1 MKKYIKSQMLI
12 NKHKGESKMEIN
24 KSICPLCGKHN
35 NCGYEN
41 VLTHNG
47 CWCEKIEVPKELR
60 EMIPENLRGKACIC
74 KECVIKYKEK
84 NKK

>member
-1 MKKYIKSQMLI
+1 MKKYMKSQMLI

-41 VLTHNG
+41 GLT
-47 CWCEKIEVPKELR
+47 CLLYTSDAADE
-60 EMIPENLRGKACIC
+60 
-74 KECVIKYKEK
+74 
-84 NKK
+84 

>member
-1 MKKYIKSQMLI
+1 MKKYMKSQMLI

-41 VLTHNG
+41 GLTHNG
-47 CWCEKIEVPKELR
+47 CWCEKI
-60 EMIPENLRGKACIC
+60 
-74 KECVIKYKEK
+74 
-84 NKK
+84 